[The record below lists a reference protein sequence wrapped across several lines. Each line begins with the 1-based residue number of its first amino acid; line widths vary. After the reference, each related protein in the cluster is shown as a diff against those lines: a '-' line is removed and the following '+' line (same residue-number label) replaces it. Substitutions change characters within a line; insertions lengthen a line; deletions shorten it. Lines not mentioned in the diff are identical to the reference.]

1 MFGGFGNRA
10 AAYAKVGVETGV
22 NTADPHKLI
31 LMLFDGAIMAA
42 TAAGVAMDNKQI
54 PVKGEQISKTI
65 EIIINGLKISLDLNA
80 GGELAERLYALYD
93 YMADRLLY
101 ANLHNNRAAL
111 DEVVELLSG
120 LRTAWQGIAVNTTA
134 GANAA
139 QPG

>member
-1 MFGGFGNRA
+1 MFGSSFARA
-10 AAYAKVGVETGV
+10 NAYARIGVETGV
-22 NTADPHKLI
+22 SAADPHKLI

-111 DEVVELLSG
+111 DEVSELLSG

>member
-1 MFGGFGNRA
+1 M
-10 AAYAKVGVETGV
+10 ETGV
-22 NTADPHKLI
+22 SAADPHKLI

-111 DEVVELLSG
+111 DEVIELLSG

>member
-10 AAYAKVGVETGV
+10 AAYAKVSVETGV

-111 DEVVELLSG
+111 DEVIELLSG

>member
-111 DEVVELLSG
+111 DEVIELLSG